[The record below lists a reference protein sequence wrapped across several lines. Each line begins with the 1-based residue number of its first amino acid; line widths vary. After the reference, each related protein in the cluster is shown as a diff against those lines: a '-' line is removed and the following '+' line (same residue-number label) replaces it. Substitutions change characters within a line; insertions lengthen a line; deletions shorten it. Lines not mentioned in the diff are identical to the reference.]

1 MITTILIVQTR
12 VTQLW
17 SQRCSKIYC
26 GGKGKTWWHYANHG
40 DNLSV
45 EVERLGYYADL
56 SAKAVLPEGVANDSD
71 TGCSRFVICLAEE
84 TAIDRLHAPRC
95 KYARGLQRALQP
107 KPIAVRRY

>member
-17 SQRCSKIYC
+17 SQRCPKIYC

-45 EVERLGYYADL
+45 EVDWLVHYADL

-84 TAIDRLHAPRC
+84 TASDRLHAQGAKYPRRH
-95 KYARGLQRALQP
+95 KGALQP
-107 KPIAVRRY
+107 KRIAFTG